1 MRFTG
6 IVYTAF
12 VAGAAIAFSHDAQHR
27 LNDKINIAGTADANP
42 KCHLPAPLNPSND
55 GLESSHDLFSSKKA
69 LQSMVKKHQ
78 SLVRIPSICYDDMGD
93 LDTDDRWKPFN
104 DIPKILK
111 KAYPTV

>member
-1 MRFTG
+1 MRFTD
-6 IVYTAF
+6 IVSTIF
-12 VAGAAIAFSHDAQHR
+12 VARTIAFSHDAQHR
-27 LNDKINIAGTADANP
+27 LNDKINVAGTTDTNP
-42 KCHLPAPLNPSND
+42 KCHLPAPLNPSED

-69 LQSMVKKHQ
+69 LQLMVKKHQ

-104 DIPKILK
+104 DIPKMLK